1 MSGPH
6 LRNNDE
12 VIKIQ
17 GVVIMMTS
25 VYVESALY
33 NQREREMVLRNERR
47 RIMLEREGVR
57 PGARA
62 GGRRAPALRNR
73 LHALLTGAPV
83 RG

>member
-12 VIKIQ
+12 VITIQ

-25 VYVESALY
+25 GYIESALY

-47 RIMLEREGVR
+47 RIMLERQGVR
-57 PGARA
+57 PKARA
-62 GGRRAPALRNR
+62 GGGRNR
-73 LHALLTGAPV
+73 LHALLNGAPV